1 MSIEAAIVE
10 HKMPAFAGYSKD
22 IKMFVVGRNSMSI
35 EAAIVEH
42 EMPAFAG
49 YSMNIKIID

>member
-1 MSIEAAIVE
+1 
-10 HKMPAFAGYSKD
+10 MPAFAGYSKD
-22 IKMFVVGRNSMSI
+22 IKIFVEGRHSKSI

-49 YSMNIKIID
+49 YSMKIMMLIYK